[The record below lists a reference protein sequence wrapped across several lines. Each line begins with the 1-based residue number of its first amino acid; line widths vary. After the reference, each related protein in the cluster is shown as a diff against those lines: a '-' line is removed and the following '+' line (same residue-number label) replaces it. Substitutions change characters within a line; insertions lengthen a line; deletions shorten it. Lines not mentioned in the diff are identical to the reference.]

1 MTHLQSIEKAE
12 VMLYD
17 FSDQAACSLVAS
29 ALGQFSAAADNQN
42 FLSAPTMEEQ
52 PNFFLVIRIN
62 QPQQL

>member
-1 MTHLQSIEKAE
+1 
-12 VMLYD
+12 MLYD
-17 FSDQAACSLVAS
+17 FSDQAACSPVAS

-62 QPQQL
+62 QPQQI